1 MASVLLNASVRHAW
15 PNGVASRPNLRLLA
29 NPFGQGLRF
38 VEPTYV
44 TGQEDPASRDST
56 AQSMSFHS
64 GARDSNTLPK

>member
-1 MASVLLNASVRHAW
+1 MHPRSGQTEPQVYPSFQLALS
-15 PNGVASRPNLRLLA
+15 GVLA

-38 VEPTYV
+38 VEPTYA
-44 TGQEDPASRDST
+44 TGPEDPASRDST

>member
-1 MASVLLNASVRHAW
+1 MQVHTELAKRCRKQTKALKLH
-15 PNGVASRPNLRLLA
+15 LLA